1 MKYRK
6 NQGVGLFDKEN
17 TLQKLLENG
26 NPLPKLKEIID
37 FEQFRDILEPVFD
50 NTRRKSNAG
59 RKPFDPVFM
68 FKVLFLQRLY
78 GMSDPQ
84 IEYHI
89 KDRTSFRDF
98 LDIQSVD
105 DVPDEKTVWKY
116 KDALA
121 QSGTYDELFKRFNS
135 YLDSIGLIVNEG
147 KIIDASFVIAPRQ
160 RNTREENKKIKE
172 GKGKELFNDNPHKK
186 CHKDIDARWVKK
198 RGERFYGYKD
208 NVDICN
214 KTKLIR
220 NYTVCA
226 ANRHDSKET
235 ERVLTEPPKEAH
247 GEPAWLDA
255 GYAGMEDVV
264 RAKHMTPII
273 CEKGTRGHPL
283 TEEQKERNR
292 QKSKVRSRVEHVF
305 GFMEQTMGGLV
316 FRGVGMVR
324 AKANIALTNLV
335 YNMCRLVQI
344 KKYQPNLITMQ

>member
-1 MKYRK
+1 MKYHN
-6 NQGVGLFDKEN
+6 NQQVAIFDREN
-17 TLQKLLENG
+17 TLQDLLEKG
-26 NPLPKLKEIID
+26 NPLPVLKEIID
-37 FEQFRDILEPVFD
+37 FEQFRDLLETVFEKHE
-50 NTRRKSNAG
+50 RKSNAG
-59 RKPFDPVFM
+59 RKPIDPVFM
-68 FKVLFLQRLY
+68 FRVLFLQRLY
-78 GMSDPQ
+78 GLSDTQ
-84 IEYHI
+84 IEYQI

-98 LDIQSVD
+98 LDIACME

-121 QSGTYDELFKRFNS
+121 QAGTFDLLFKRFNE
-135 YLDSIGLIVNEG
+135 YLATLGLILHEG

-172 GKGKELFNDNPHKK
+172 GKGDELWNDNPHKK

-208 NVDICN
+208 NVEICN

-226 ANRHDSKET
+226 ASRHDSKET
-235 ERVLTEPPKEAH
+235 EHVLTEPPKDAH

-255 GYAGMEDVV
+255 GYTGMEDVV

-273 CEKGTRGHPL
+273 CEKGRRGHPL
-283 TEEQKERNR
+283 TEEQKESNR

-305 GFMEQTMGGLV
+305 GFMEQTMGGLI
-316 FRGVGMVR
+316 FRGVGMIR
-324 AKANIALTNLV
+324 AKANVALTNLV
-335 YNMCRLVQI
+335 YNMCRLMQI
-344 KKYQPNLITMQ
+344 KKYQTNLIAIQ

>member
-1 MKYRK
+1 MHSNSLTNLSRAPSV
-6 NQGVGLFDKEN
+6 Q
-17 TLQKLLENG
+17 Q
-26 NPLPKLKEIID
+26 
-37 FEQFRDILEPVFD
+37 PV
-50 NTRRKSNAG
+50 
-59 RKPFDPVFM
+59 
-68 FKVLFLQRLY
+68 
-78 GMSDPQ
+78 
-84 IEYHI
+84 
-89 KDRTSFRDF
+89 
-98 LDIQSVD
+98 
-105 DVPDEKTVWKY
+105 
-116 KDALA
+116 
-121 QSGTYDELFKRFNS
+121 
-135 YLDSIGLIVNEG
+135 
-147 KIIDASFVIAPRQ
+147 
-160 RNTREENKKIKE
+160 
-172 GKGKELFNDNPHKK
+172 
-186 CHKDIDARWVKK
+186 

-208 NVDICN
+208 NVEICN

-247 GEPAWLDA
+247 GEPVWLDA

-273 CEKGTRGHPL
+273 CEKGRRGHPL

-316 FRGVGMVR
+316 FRGVGMIR

-344 KKYQPNLITMQ
+344 KKYQPNLIAIQ

>member
-1 MKYRK
+1 M
-6 NQGVGLFDKEN
+6 
-17 TLQKLLENG
+17 
-26 NPLPKLKEIID
+26 
-37 FEQFRDILEPVFD
+37 
-50 NTRRKSNAG
+50 
-59 RKPFDPVFM
+59 
-68 FKVLFLQRLY
+68 
-78 GMSDPQ
+78 
-84 IEYHI
+84 
-89 KDRTSFRDF
+89 
-98 LDIQSVD
+98 
-105 DVPDEKTVWKY
+105 
-116 KDALA
+116 
-121 QSGTYDELFKRFNS
+121 FKRFNR

-172 GKGKELFNDNPHKK
+172 GKGKELFNDNPHRK

-208 NVDICN
+208 NVEVCN

-255 GYAGMEDVV
+255 GYAEMEDVV
-264 RAKHMTPII
+264 REKHMTPII
-273 CEKGTRGHPL
+273 CEKGKKGHPL
-283 TEEQKERNR
+283 TDEQKEHNC

-316 FRGVGMVR
+316 FCGVGMVR
-324 AKANIALTNLV
+324 AIANIALTNLV

-344 KKYQPNLITMQ
+344 KKYQPNPIKTQQTE

>member
-1 MKYRK
+1 MRYRK
-6 NQGVGLFDKEN
+6 NQGVGLFDKED
-17 TLQKLLENG
+17 TLQELLKNG

-37 FEQFRDILEPVFD
+37 FEQFRSVLEPVFE
-50 NTRRKSNAG
+50 NTGKKSNAG

-68 FKVLFLQRLY
+68 FKLLFLQRLY

-160 RNTREENKKIKE
+160 RNRREENKKIKE

-208 NVDICN
+208 NVEICN

-273 CEKGTRGHPL
+273 CEKGKKGHPL
-283 TEEQKERNR
+283 TDEQKEHNR

-344 KKYQPNLITMQ
+344 KKYQPHLIATQ

>member
-1 MKYRK
+1 M
-6 NQGVGLFDKEN
+6 E
-17 TLQKLLENG
+17 
-26 NPLPKLKEIID
+26 
-37 FEQFRDILEPVFD
+37 
-50 NTRRKSNAG
+50 
-59 RKPFDPVFM
+59 
-68 FKVLFLQRLY
+68 
-78 GMSDPQ
+78 
-84 IEYHI
+84 
-89 KDRTSFRDF
+89 
-98 LDIQSVD
+98 
-105 DVPDEKTVWKY
+105 
-116 KDALA
+116 
-121 QSGTYDELFKRFNS
+121 
-135 YLDSIGLIVNEG
+135 
-147 KIIDASFVIAPRQ
+147 
-160 RNTREENKKIKE
+160 
-172 GKGKELFNDNPHKK
+172 
-186 CHKDIDARWVKK
+186 
-198 RGERFYGYKD
+198 
-208 NVDICN
+208 ICN

-273 CEKGTRGHPL
+273 CEKGKKGHPL
-283 TEEQKERNR
+283 TDEQKEHNR

-344 KKYQPNLITMQ
+344 KKYQPNLIAIQ